1 MVEDRGSLACCGP
14 WVLKD
19 SDVTQQLN
27 NNNSSRAQKICIKSG
42 TDILLSLCVC
52 HSHRNTGSPRITQG
66 VSTCMM
72 ACHQEEWEKT
82 KAISQVTVHLHKYL
96 CLSSIAQIKTLVI
109 KSDFSSKNLSYSL
122 QTKVC
127 ENYKDSHLIIQT
139 E

>member
-1 MVEDRGSLACCGP
+1 M
-14 WVLKD
+14 
-19 SDVTQQLN
+19 T
-27 NNNSSRAQKICIKSG
+27 
-42 TDILLSLCVC
+42 
-52 HSHRNTGSPRITQG
+52 
-66 VSTCMM
+66 

-127 ENYKDSHLIIQT
+127 EITKTVISSYRLNELELSLERMEERKGYD
-139 E
+139 EMGG